1 MNVITPRPL
10 SLNISCELFG
20 AKNLMSQFSSRWQ
33 KAPSE
38 GVSSRIRDTVRSPGP
53 LKPRL
58 EQAGRQIQVQIAKL
72 DATSAKLRERDSSIF
87 NKVVAAIAK
96 HDSQHANILANEL
109 SEVRKMNKMVTQAKL
124 ALEQIT
130 LRLNTVQE
138 LGDIVVTLS
147 PAMGVIRN
155 VRSGLVSVIPEAE
168 HEIGEISGLLSSIL
182 VDAGQLGA
190 GVINFESANEEAD
203 KILAEAGAVAEQKMR
218 DKFPDLPN
226 TVPTGTESAGFS

>member
-1 MNVITPRPL
+1 
-10 SLNISCELFG
+10 
-20 AKNLMSQFSSRWQ
+20 MSQFSNRWT
-33 KAPSE
+33 KSSE
-38 GVSSRIRDTVRSPGP
+38 DGITNRIKDTVRSPGP

-58 EQAGRQIQVQIAKL
+58 EMATRQIQVQISKL

-87 NKVVAAIAK
+87 NKVVASIQK
-96 HDSQHANILANEL
+96 HDTQHANILANEL

-203 KILAEAGAVAEQKMR
+203 KILAEAGAVAEQRMR
-218 DKFPDLPN
+218 DKFPDLPES
-226 TVPTGTESAGFS
+226 VPGGTEASAGFS

>member
-1 MNVITPRPL
+1 
-10 SLNISCELFG
+10 
-20 AKNLMSQFSSRWQ
+20 MSQFSSRWQ
-33 KAPSE
+33 K
-38 GVSSRIRDTVRSPGP
+38 SSQDGLTNRIKDTVRSPGP

-58 EQAGRQIQVQIAKL
+58 EMATRQIQVQISKL

-87 NKVVAAIAK
+87 NKVVASIQK
-96 HDSQHANILANEL
+96 HDTQHANILANEL

-182 VDAGQLGA
+182 VDAGQLGS

-203 KILAEAGAVAEQKMR
+203 KILAEAGAVAETRMR
-218 DKFPDLPN
+218 DKFPDLPES
-226 TVPTGTESAGFS
+226 VPGGTEAAAGFS

>member
-1 MNVITPRPL
+1 
-10 SLNISCELFG
+10 
-20 AKNLMSQFSSRWQ
+20 MSQFSSRWQ
-33 KAPSE
+33 KPPSE
-38 GVSSRIRDTVRSPGP
+38 GLGTRIKESVRAPGP

-72 DATSAKLRERDSSIF
+72 DATAAKLRERDSSIF
-87 NKVVAAIAK
+87 NKVVGAIQK
-96 HDSQHANILANEL
+96 HDTQHANILANEL

-147 PAMGVIRN
+147 PAMGVIKT

-203 KILAEAGAVAEQKMR
+203 KIFAEPGAVHDPRTPHKI
-218 DKFPDLPN
+218 PDNPS
-226 TVPTGTESAGFS
+226 TQPSASEATGFT